1 MDEKLNKLKNWGC
14 DINGALERFLN
25 DKDLYCECLLMFVED
40 DNFKS
45 LKLHI
50 NDEDKKVPFSYVHT
64 LKGVAGNLG
73 LSPLFESLSE
83 LCDALRVDDYYV
95 NSGLYERT
103 VVDYN
108 IFLEIMK

>member
-1 MDEKLNKLKNWGC
+1 VD
-14 DINGALERFLN
+14 
-25 DKDLYCECLLMFVED
+25 D
-40 DNFKS
+40 DNFIS

-50 NDEDKKVPFSYVHT
+50 NDEDQRVPFTYVHT

-73 LSPLFESLSE
+73 ISPLFESLSE
-83 LCDALRVDDYYV
+83 LCEALRASKYYS

>member
-1 MDEKLNKLKNWGC
+1 MEEKLNKLKNWGC
-14 DINGALERFLN
+14 DINGALDRFLN
-25 DKDLYCECLLMFVED
+25 DKDLYYECLSMFVED
-40 DNFKS
+40 QNFAA

-50 NDEDKKVPFSYVHT
+50 NDANQKKPFSYVHT

-73 LSPLFESLSE
+73 ISPLFESLSE
-83 LCDALRVDDYYV
+83 LCEALRNNEYDP
-95 NSGLYERT
+95 NSGLFERT

>member
-1 MDEKLNKLKNWGC
+1 MEEKLNKLKNWGC
-14 DINGALERFLN
+14 DINGALDRFLN
-25 DKDLYCECLLMFVED
+25 DKDLYNECLLMFVD
-40 DNFKS
+40 DENFAS

-50 NDEDKKVPFSYVHT
+50 NDDDQKKAFAYVHT

-73 LSPLFESLSE
+73 ITPLFESLSE
-83 LCDALRVDDYYV
+83 LCEVLRNNIY
-95 NSGLYERT
+95 NTKSGLYERT

>member
-1 MDEKLNKLKNWGC
+1 MKEKLNKLKNWGC

-25 DKDLYCECLLMFVED
+25 DKDLYFECLSMFEED
-40 DNFKS
+40 ENFEA

-50 NDEDKKVPFSYVHT
+50 NDSNQKIPFGYVHT
-64 LKGVAGNLG
+64 LKGVSGNLG
-73 LSPLFESLSE
+73 ITPLFESLSE
-83 LCDALRVDDYYV
+83 LCEALRNEVYDP